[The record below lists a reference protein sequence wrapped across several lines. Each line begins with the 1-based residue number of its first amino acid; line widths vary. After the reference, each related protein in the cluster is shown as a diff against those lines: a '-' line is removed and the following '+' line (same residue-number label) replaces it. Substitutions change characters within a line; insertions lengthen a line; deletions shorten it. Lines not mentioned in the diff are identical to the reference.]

1 MRDLLA
7 TIVKCLR
14 RRLGWPQPTSKQ
26 SLQTLDVFEEKQLSP
41 SGTDCVYRILDIPP
55 QVPDLEWV
63 TTTDLAVEMLRRVDV
78 AVLTFGR
85 QKSGKSYVLEVYTKG
100 SLVHKLTLMKQTREF
115 LLKVGADE
123 E

>member
-1 MRDLLA
+1 
-7 TIVKCLR
+7 
-14 RRLGWPQPTSKQ
+14 
-26 SLQTLDVFEEKQLSP
+26 
-41 SGTDCVYRILDIPP
+41 
-55 QVPDLEWV
+55 
-63 TTTDLAVEMLRRVDV
+63 MLRRVDV